1 MQSATP
7 RSDQGQ
13 YADRVTLSTWSRSYR
28 GGMSQQSGTARP
40 AASTTSSAE
49 PSSGAGTGAFS
60 PELEAEFGRLQ
71 LAENRTL
78 IRVVSLVALL
88 LASVRGAD
96 QILLGSWTQVQLG
109 IFGVVLAASVLLAAI
124 AWSPWFQRL
133 YLPCA
138 QVVIPLR
145 GSLIALMVAS
155 VAARGH
161 LETLMLL
168 PLLMVGPFLVFGLRF
183 RTAAIAV
190 TLTISVYATSAA
202 IFGLPLP
209 LIVRSCLLLVV
220 VAAACGVVART
231 LERSAR
237 TRFIETH
244 AMAELA
250 QQDALTGLK
259 NRRVFDEHLERF
271 WQRAIDEERG
281 LAILLIDVDHF
292 KSYNDRYGHQAGDR
306 ALRRVA
312 EMLQMFVTRPSDV
325 LARYGGEEFAVL
337 LYDVD
342 GVAAEKVAV
351 QMRKAVVAMGLEHR
365 DSRLGQIVTISIGV
379 AFVEPSPER
388 RARGALQL
396 ADEALYQA
404 KTMGRN
410 RVEVLDPAAHKAL
423 ETGVFAKGTGA
434 R

>member
-1 MQSATP
+1 MSERFQTAHLAAPATSA
-7 RSDQGQ
+7 
-13 YADRVTLSTWSRSYR
+13 ADPSR
-28 GGMSQQSGTARP
+28 
-40 AASTTSSAE
+40 
-49 PSSGAGTGAFS
+49 GAGTSAFS
-60 PELEAEFGRLQ
+60 AELEAEFGRLQ

-88 LASVRGAD
+88 LAAVRGGD
-96 QILLGSWTQVQLG
+96 QILLGSWTQLQLG
-109 IFGVVLAASVLLAAI
+109 VFGVVLAASVLLAAI

-138 QVVIPLR
+138 QVLIPLR

-155 VAARGH
+155 VAARGQ

-183 RTAAIAV
+183 RTATITV
-190 TLTISVYATSAA
+190 SLTITVYATAAA
-202 IFGLPLP
+202 IFGLPFP
-209 LIVRSCLLLVV
+209 MIVRSCFLLMV

-237 TRFIETH
+237 TRFLETH

-259 NRRVFDEHLERF
+259 NRRVFDENIERF
-271 WQRAIDEERG
+271 WERAIKDRRG

-292 KSYNDRYGHQAGDR
+292 KAYNDRYGHQAGDR

-342 GVAAEKVAV
+342 GVAAEKVAA

-379 AFVEPSPER
+379 AVVEPSPER
-388 RARGALQL
+388 RSRGALQL

-423 ETGVFAKGTGA
+423 ETGVFSKGTA
-434 R
+434 VR

>member
-1 MQSATP
+1 MSE
-7 RSDQGQ
+7 RSK
-13 YADRVTLSTWSRSYR
+13 A
-28 GGMSQQSGTARP
+28 ARP
-40 AASTTSSAE
+40 AVPPTPAPD
-49 PSSGAGTGAFS
+49 PSHGPTGRAFTAA
-60 PELEAEFGRLQ
+60 LEAEFGRLQ

-88 LASVRGAD
+88 LAAVRGAD
-96 QILLGSWTQVQLG
+96 QILLGTWTQLQLG
-109 IFGVVLAASVLLAAI
+109 LFGIVLVASVVLSAI

-133 YLPCA
+133 YMPCA
-138 QVVIPLR
+138 QVLIPLR
-145 GSLIALMVAS
+145 GSLIALMVAG
-155 VAARGH
+155 VAARGQ
-161 LETLMLL
+161 LESLMLL

-183 RTAAIAV
+183 RTATITVSLTITVYAIA
-190 TLTISVYATSAA
+190 AA

-250 QQDALTGLK
+250 EKDALTGVK

-271 WQRAIDEERG
+271 WQRAVDEERG

-292 KSYNDRYGHQAGDR
+292 KAYNDRYGHQAGDR

-312 EMLQMFVTRPSDV
+312 EMLQMFVTRPNDV
-325 LARYGGEEFAVL
+325 LARYGGEEFSVL

-342 GVAAEKVAV
+342 GVAAEKIAA
-351 QMRKAVVAMGLEHR
+351 QMRKSVVAMGLEHR

-379 AFVEPSPER
+379 AVVVPSPER

-423 ETGVFAKGTGA
+423 ETGVFAKGSGL

>member
-1 MQSATP
+1 MSE
-7 RSDQGQ
+7 RS
-13 YADRVTLSTWSRSYR
+13 
-28 GGMSQQSGTARP
+28 P
-40 AASTTSSAE
+40 AAHGSAAANSTSAAD
-49 PSSGAGTGAFS
+49 PSSGANGPFS

-88 LASVRGAD
+88 LAALRGAD
-96 QILLGSWTQVQLG
+96 QVVLGSWSNIQLG
-109 IFGVVLAASVLLAAI
+109 MYGVVLAASIVLAAI

-138 QVVIPLR
+138 QLLIPLR
-145 GSLIALMVAS
+145 GSLIALVVAG
-155 VAARGH
+155 VAARGQH
-161 LETLMLL
+161 EALMLL
-168 PLLMVGPFLVFGLRF
+168 PLLMIGPFLVFGLRF
-183 RTAAIAV
+183 RTATITVILTIAAYAIA
-190 TLTISVYATSAA
+190 AA
-202 IFGLPLP
+202 ISGLPWP
-209 LIVRSCLLLVV
+209 LIVRSCLLLAIM
-220 VAAACGVVART
+220 AAACGVVART

-237 TRFIETH
+237 RRFLETH

-250 QQDALTGLK
+250 QHDALTGVK
-259 NRRVFDEHLERF
+259 NRRVFDEHLETF
-271 WQRAIDEERG
+271 WLRAVKEDRG

-292 KSYNDRYGHQAGDR
+292 KAYNDRYGHQAGDR

-312 EMLQMFVTRPSDV
+312 EMLQLFVTRPNDL

-342 GVAAEKVAV
+342 GVATEKVAA
-351 QMRKAVVAMGLEHR
+351 QMRKAVCAMGIEHR
-365 DSRLGQIVTISIGV
+365 DSRLGQIVTISIGAAV
-379 AFVEPSPER
+379 VEPSPER

-423 ETGVFAKGTGA
+423 ETGVFAKGSGL

>member
-1 MQSATP
+1 M
-7 RSDQGQ
+7 
-13 YADRVTLSTWSRSYR
+13 L
-28 GGMSQQSGTARP
+28 ARP
-40 AASTTSSAE
+40 QAVRPTAGAKPTTATD
-49 PSSGAGTGAFS
+49 PSRGATGAFA
-60 PELEAEFGRLQ
+60 PDLEAEFGRQQ

-88 LASVRGAD
+88 LAALRGAD
-96 QILLGSWTQVQLG
+96 QILLGSWTPFQLG
-109 IFGVVLAASVLLAAI
+109 VYGVVMFASVVLSAI

-138 QVVIPLR
+138 QVLIPLR
-145 GSLIALMVAS
+145 GSLIAFMIAG
-155 VAARGH
+155 VAARGQ
-161 LETLMLL
+161 LESLMLL

-183 RTAAIAV
+183 RTAAVTV
-190 TLTISVYATSAA
+190 TLTITVYATAAA
-202 IFGLPLP
+202 ILGLPVP
-209 LIVRSCLLLVV
+209 LIVRSCLLLIV
-220 VAAACGVVART
+220 VASACGVVART

-250 QQDALTGLK
+250 QQDALTGVK
-259 NRRVFDEHLERF
+259 NRRVFDEHLETF
-271 WQRAIDEERG
+271 WQRAIKEERG
-281 LAILLIDVDHF
+281 IAILLIDVDHF
-292 KSYNDRYGHQAGDR
+292 KAYNDRYGHQAGDR

-312 EMLQMFVTRPSDV
+312 EILQMFVTGPNDL

-342 GVAAEKVAV
+342 GVAAEKLAA
-351 QMRKAVVAMGLEHR
+351 QMRKAVCAMGLEHR

-379 AFVEPSPER
+379 AVVDPSPER
-388 RARGALQL
+388 HARGALQL

-423 ETGVFAKGTGA
+423 ETGVFSKGTGA
-434 R
+434 GS

>member
-1 MQSATP
+1 MSERSQAARAAEPTVSA
-7 RSDQGQ
+7 
-13 YADRVTLSTWSRSYR
+13 ADPSRS
-28 GGMSQQSGTARP
+28 
-40 AASTTSSAE
+40 
-49 PSSGAGTGAFS
+49 AGTSALSPAF
-60 PELEAEFGRLQ
+60 EAEFGRLQ

-78 IRVVSLVALL
+78 IRVVSLVALF
-88 LASVRGAD
+88 LAAVRGGD
-96 QILLGSWTQVQLG
+96 QILLGSWTVLQLG
-109 IFGVVLAASVLLAAI
+109 VFGVVVAVSVLLAAI

-138 QVVIPLR
+138 EVLIPLR

-155 VAARGH
+155 VAARGQ

-190 TLTISVYATSAA
+190 TLTICVYATSAA
-202 IFGLPLP
+202 IFGLPTP
-209 LIVRSCLLLVV
+209 TIVRSCLLLAV

-237 TRFIETH
+237 TRLLETH

-259 NRRVFDEHLERF
+259 NRRVFDEHLDGL
-271 WQRAIDEERG
+271 WQRAIDEARG

-292 KSYNDRYGHQAGDR
+292 KAYNDRYGHQAGDL

-312 EMLQMFVTRPSDV
+312 EMLQMFVKRPTDV

-342 GVAAEKVAV
+342 AVAAENVAA
-351 QMRKAVVAMGLEHR
+351 QMRKAICAMGLEHR

-379 AFVEPSPER
+379 AVVEPTPER
-388 RARGALQL
+388 RSRGALQL

-404 KTMGRN
+404 KKMGRN
-410 RVEVLDPAAHKAL
+410 RVEILDPAAHEAL
-423 ETGVFAKGTGA
+423 ETGQFAQFVSL